1 MYGFRCAQFPK
12 PEYTLLQRLRKD
24 VLGDGCTQRAAIA
37 TALRVTAEVVREG
50 GARRVVQHYDEFR
63 SVAPS
68 ERRDDLLPEEEILA
82 ALAGPSRSPEP
93 PPTVAEEPTE
103 TVILR
108 REVSVNGERSRQAAM
123 SCRRRRG
130 RRCARLR
137 RAADGLFREING

>member
-68 ERRDDLLPEEEILA
+68 ERRDDLLPIETILA
-82 ALAGPSRSPEP
+82 ARAAPSPSPGPPAP
-93 PPTVAEEPTE
+93 PVVEEPNEVVT
-103 TVILR
+103 LR
-108 REVSVNGERSRQAAM
+108 REVSVNGERFTPGRHIVPASKAAALR
-123 SCRRRRG
+123 SIEAG
-130 RRCARLR
+130 R
-137 RAADGLFREING
+137 

>member
-50 GARRVVQHYDEFR
+50 GAHRVVQHYDEFR

-68 ERRDDLLPEEEILA
+68 ERRDDLLPMETILA
-82 ALAGPSRSPEP
+82 ARAAPSPPPEP
-93 PPTVAEEPTE
+93 SAPLVVEEPTE
-103 TVILR
+103 VVILR
-108 REVSVNGERSRQAAM
+108 REV
-123 SCRRRRG
+123 
-130 RRCARLR
+130 
-137 RAADGLFREING
+137 GLN